1 MAGMHAQS
9 KTIWLF
15 EIFICKVLMTHNW
28 KIYKKETFFL
38 FAKQKFPAR

>member
-1 MAGMHAQS
+1 MVGMHAQS

-15 EIFICKVLMTHNW
+15 EIFICKAQLE
-28 KIYKKETFFL
+28 IYSKKQKKFL